1 TFPEEVSDAVAR
13 VPGVALAVPVVEA
26 TAFAGDE
33 SGQALA
39 VQGVDIANADA
50 LRVYVARDAEG
61 LELSDPLVVLSQP
74 DSVILTRAF
83 AERRG
88 LAVGAAVFLVA
99 SGGRQRFTVRG
110 LLDPQGVARIYG
122 GNLVVMDLFAA
133 ERAFTRPR
141 SINRVDVVVEH
152 GRDVEAVRQAI
163 HATLPSGF
171 DVQTPAQRRLDV
183 DRLVGSLQVLLRA
196 VMLVGLVA
204 AFLIA
209 FGRLSTLFDARAWQR
224 GLLRAVGLRRRVVWR
239 ELVREGRLLG
249 AAGDALGIPLGIG
262 LARLLLPA
270 LAATTA
276 LNCKL
281 LAPQASLRI
290 R

>member
-1 TFPEEVSDAVAR
+1 
-13 VPGVALAVPVVEA
+13 
-26 TAFAGDE
+26 
-33 SGQALA
+33 
-39 VQGVDIANADA
+39 
-50 LRVYVARDAEG
+50 
-61 LELSDPLVVLSQP
+61 
-74 DSVILTRAF
+74 
-83 AERRG
+83 
-88 LAVGAAVFLVA
+88 
-99 SGGRQRFTVRG
+99 
-110 LLDPQGVARIYG
+110 
-122 GNLVVMDLFAA
+122 
-133 ERAFTRPR
+133 
-141 SINRVDVVVEH
+141 VEH

-209 FGRLSTLFDARAWQR
+209 FGRLSTVFDARAWQL
-224 GLLRAVGLRRRVVWR
+224 GMLRAVGLRPRVVWR
-239 ELVREGRLLG
+239 ELVKEGLLLG
-249 AAGDALGIPLGIG
+249 AAGDALGTPLRIG

-276 LNCKL
+276 LTGKL

-290 R
+290 RASSLGIATTLGLVAAVAAAAGPAWRAMRVDPARVLGQRGVELPEASHLWPFLVRSV